1 MKNLTKIL
9 ITGSV
14 CMMMSAGVGCSSKYM
29 AINRPGMMVSPK
41 NNLQNQSANTR
52 QAGAYWEKTAESF
65 LVEKGLKLLQ
75 RNFSSRLGEIDLIME
90 DDKTVVFVEVRYR
103 KNGHF
108 GGGVE
113 SITIHKQNKI
123 SRTAA
128 WYLVKNPGRAEQFC
142 RFDIISIESIS
153 NNPHKKEQ
161 GIDWIQN
168 AFYSTIG

>member
-1 MKNLTKIL
+1 MA
-9 ITGSV
+9 TGQECGTGNRSLD
-14 CMMMSAGVGCSSKYM
+14 
-29 AINRPGMMVSPK
+29 RPGMMASPK
-41 NNLQNQSANTR
+41 NNLQNHSANTR

-108 GGGVE
+108 GGGAE

-128 WYLVKNPGRAEQFC
+128 WYLVKNPSRAEQFC